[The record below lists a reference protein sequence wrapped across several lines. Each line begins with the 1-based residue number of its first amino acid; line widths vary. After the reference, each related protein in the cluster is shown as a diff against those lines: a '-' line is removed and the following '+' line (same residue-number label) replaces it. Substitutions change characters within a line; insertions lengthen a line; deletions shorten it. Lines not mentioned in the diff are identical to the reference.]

1 MKKWIKIVLFSIL
14 GLVVVFLVGLQ
25 VLLHS
30 RVTTNFVNKLASEN
44 IDGTIRFTDLHF
56 NVIKSF
62 PNLRVN
68 IDSLTLTYPH
78 DRYSRYDV
86 AGRHDARLDA
96 GRGEVEDTLAAFSN
110 FKAEFNYWQ
119 LLEGHIS
126 LGKAELE
133 NFVVY
138 AHAYDDSTANW
149 QLFRTATQRDTAKA
163 ASELPWITLG
173 RIAVKESPR
182 VVYTDQ
188 KGSIYADLGF
198 KEFAIGGKYKF
209 SPEIIKIRKAAL
221 DIDSLQF
228 DVKLGA
234 DDYKF
239 ALDYF
244 EVDESI
250 FHVFDVKMGAEA
262 LAINSKLG
270 RLNIPLRID
279 GRVGFNHTADYNKF
293 VIPEMDARIAH
304 IPLALKGNTT
314 LYKDSTILSAKLDV
328 LDCPVDTLLAEYV
341 SHFAGFADKISTNTR
356 LALSVEA
363 DGTLSDTMFPA
374 VKAAVKI
381 PGGNVCYRPSGLN
394 ASVKLDAAAEL
405 TRKNLVNVSVNELF
419 AETNGLKVNAGAT
432 VKDLLGKDPHYKL
445 SAVGNA
451 TLDSLMRMLPA
462 SLGISKA
469 SGDINLDVHAE
480 VSQSELDNYKFDKAK
495 INGRINGTRLAVAMP
510 KDTIDASV
518 FNPDIE
524 FNTDAGAID
533 FRACFDSVYFNMGRR
548 VTARLR
554 EMKNY
559 ATLSQVE
566 VRGTSTPCLTFSSD
580 NKRAFVKLGSNR
592 FRAQTF
598 GVSLAARHRV
608 KRQPG
613 ERGAAP
619 EGGRRPGLDSLRR
632 SRPDRAI
639 SEFVSRDI
647 SFRADSAAAAFLR
660 EWSPSGKVSFGRVAF
675 TSPQLPLR
683 TRMQNVE
690 ASFDDNNVVIDSLR
704 VQSGT
709 SDLFAKV
716 HVKGIRRMLMRG
728 RGMLDV
734 DAAFRSDRL
743 NINELVA
750 SFNRGKK
757 DDRVVSAADEHDE
770 SFVVD
775 SIQNAQIDSLKIKLI
790 VVPGNVRANISV
802 DADQVDFAEVVAE
815 PLSIKARMQDRKVQI
830 ADASLKTN
838 FGNAGINAFYSTQSM
853 KDISAGVDLKLSEV
867 SAARIIHMLPAVD
880 DMMPALKTFDGNFKL
895 ELSATS
901 RLDENMNLVMPTL
914 DGVLDVYG
922 TDLEIKDIGDNL
934 IKWTKLLGLRSYRD
948 ISISDLT
955 ASVVAHDNRLEV
967 FPFELSVEKY
977 KVAMYGAMDSNNVL
991 NSHISVLKCPLLIRP
1006 GFNLIGTPPKL
1017 KFSLGKPKYVD
1028 GSVPVFT
1035 QELDDVQVN
1044 MVKSILDIFNIG
1056 MNDVRRYNA
1065 ENLDKLY
1072 EKTRMAGFDPSMGAG
1087 ELTMEER
1094 MEFDDMVLDSM
1105 MLEEEEEIEEM
1116 ENKELDRILEESIND
1131 INNAL

>member
-1 MKKWIKIVLFSIL
+1 MKKWIKIFLLSVF

-30 RVTTNFVNKLASEN
+30 RVTTNFVNRLASEN
-44 IDGTIRFTDLHF
+44 IDGNIRFTDLHF

-78 DRYSRYDV
+78 ERYSRFDID
-86 AGRHDARLDA
+86 GRHDARLDA
-96 GRGEVEDTLAAFSN
+96 GRGELEDTLAAFSN

-138 AHAYDDSTANW
+138 AHVYDDSTANW
-149 QLFRTATQRDTAKA
+149 QLFRTATQRDTARA

-188 KGSIYADLGF
+188 KGAIYADLGF
-198 KEFAIGGKYKF
+198 KEFAVGGKYKF

-228 DVKLGA
+228 DVRLGE

-250 FHVFDVKMGAEA
+250 FHVFDVKMGADA
-262 LAINSKLG
+262 LAVNSNFG
-270 RLNIPLRID
+270 RMEIPLRID
-279 GRVGFNHTADYNKF
+279 GRIGFNHTSDYNKF
-293 VIPEMDARIAH
+293 VIPAMEARIAH
-304 IPLALKGNTT
+304 IPLSLKGNTT
-314 LYKDSTILSAKLDV
+314 LYKDSTILSAKLDIP
-328 LDCPVDTLLAEYV
+328 DCPVDTMLVEYV
-341 SHFAGFADKISTNTR
+341 SHFAGFADKISTDTR

-381 PGGNVCYRPSGLN
+381 PGGNVCYKPSGLS

-405 TRKNLVNVSVNELF
+405 TKRSLVNVSVNELS
-419 AETNGLKVNAGAT
+419 AETNGLKVNAGAD
-432 VKDLLGKDPHYKL
+432 VRDLLGNDPHYKL
-445 SAVGNA
+445 SAVGYA
-451 TLDSLMRMLPA
+451 TLDSLSHMLPA
-462 SLGISKA
+462 SLGVSRA
-469 SGDINLDVHAE
+469 SGNINLDVHAE
-480 VSQSELDNYKFDKAK
+480 VSQSELDSYRFDKSR
-495 INGRINGTRLAVAMP
+495 INGRISGSSLSVAIP
-510 KDTIDASV
+510 KDTIDAFV

-524 FNTDAGAID
+524 LDTDAGGID
-533 FRACFDSVYFNMGRR
+533 FRAAFDSVYFNMGRR

-554 EMKNY
+554 EMKNH

-566 VRGTSTPCLTFSSD
+566 VRGTKTPRLTFSSD
-580 NKRAFVKLGSNR
+580 NSRAFVKLGSNR

-598 GVSLAARHRV
+598 TVSVAASHRV
-608 KRQPG
+608 QRQPG
-613 ERGAAP
+613 GRDAGT
-619 EGGRRPGLDSLRR
+619 EGGRRARLDSLRR
-632 SRPDRAI
+632 NRPDRAI

-647 SFRADSAAAAFLR
+647 SFRADSSIANFLR
-660 EWSPSGKVSFGRVAF
+660 HWSPSGEVSFGRVAF

-690 ASFDDNNVVIDSLR
+690 ASFDDNNIVIDSLR

-716 HVKGIRRMLMRG
+716 HVKGLRRMLMRG

-734 DAAFRSDRL
+734 DAAFKSDRL

-757 DDRVVSAADEHDE
+757 DDRAVSVEDEHDE

-775 SIQNAQIDSLKIKLI
+775 SIQNARIDSLPMRLL
-790 VVPGNVRANISV
+790 VVPGNVKGNISI
-802 DADQVDFAEVVAE
+802 DADRVDFAEVAVN
-815 PLSIKARMQDRKVQI
+815 PLSLKAKMADRKLQI
-830 ADASLKTN
+830 SGANLNSN
-838 FGNAGINAFYSTQSM
+838 FGNAKLNAFYSTQSL
-853 KDISAGVDLKLSEV
+853 KDISAGVDLNLSEI

-880 DMMPALKTFDGNFKL
+880 DMMPALKTFDGNFNL

-901 RLDENMNLVMPTL
+901 RLDENMNLIMPTL
-914 DGVLDVYG
+914 DGVLDING
-922 TDLEIKDIGDNL
+922 TDLEIKDVGDNM
-934 IKWTKLLGLRSYRD
+934 IRWTKLLGFKSYRD
-948 ISISDLT
+948 IKVSDLT
-955 ASVVAHDNRLEV
+955 ASIVAHDNRLEV
-967 FPFELSVEKY
+967 FPFELSAEKY
-977 KVAMYGAMDSNNVL
+977 KIALYGTMDSHNVL
-991 NSHISVLKCPLLIRP
+991 NSHISVLKGPLLIRP
-1006 GFNLIGTPPKL
+1006 GFNLIGTRGN
-1017 KFSLGKPKYVD
+1017 FRFILGKPVYVD

-1035 QELDDVQVN
+1035 QELDNVQVN
-1044 MVKSILDIFNIG
+1044 IAKSILDIFDIG

-1072 EKTRMAGFDPSMGAG
+1072 EMTRMAGFDPSMGAG
-1087 ELTMEER
+1087 ELTMDER
-1094 MEFDDMVLDSM
+1094 MAFDDMILDSM
-1105 MLEEEEEIEEM
+1105 MEEEEEEDA
-1116 ENKELDRILEESIND
+1116 ELDSILENSIND
-1131 INNAL
+1131 INNTL